1 MRLKHDKQ
9 SQIRAS
15 KNHIDKLKAQK
26 DDLVSKQYSLAEEK
40 RKLELDYERQMQQLR
55 DRKRKLQE

>member
-15 KNHIDKLKAQK
+15 RSHMDKLRAQK
-26 DDLVSKQYSLAEEK
+26 DGLVSKQYSLAEEK
-40 RKLELDYERQMQQLR
+40 RKIELDYER
-55 DRKRKLQE
+55 